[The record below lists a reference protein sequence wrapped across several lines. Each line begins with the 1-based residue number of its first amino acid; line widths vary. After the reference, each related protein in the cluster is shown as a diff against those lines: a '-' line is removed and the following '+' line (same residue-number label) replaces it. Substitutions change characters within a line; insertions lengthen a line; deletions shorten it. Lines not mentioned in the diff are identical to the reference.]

1 MEIINRLK
9 ENAFYPLEN
18 KETDLPDR
26 QGLYLIC
33 CKNIELLPETMKNL
47 DFTYFESK
55 PVIYLGISGSRGLR
69 KRDYK
74 NHFHGTA
81 RVSTLRKSLGV
92 LFGYEKVQSEAD
104 KGSSKFKFID
114 AHKKLLTEW
123 MMNNLIMYYYATDE
137 NVEDIETELIRYF
150 NPPLNLSKN
159 KAEVNRAF
167 REQLSALRCVKYGV
181 ER

>member
-1 MEIINRLK
+1 MEILNKLK
-9 ENAFYPLEN
+9 ENVFYPLED

-33 CKNIELLPETMKNL
+33 CRNIEILPETMKNL

-55 PVIYLGISGSRGLR
+55 PVVYLGISGSRGLR

-92 LFGYEKVQSEAD
+92 LFGYEKVQSKTDE
-104 KGSSKFKFID
+104 GTSKFKFIEEHEQ
-114 AHKKLLTEW
+114 ALTEW
-123 MMNNLIMYYYATDE
+123 MMNNLIMYYHVTDE
-137 NVEDIETELIRYF
+137 KVENIETELIRHF
-150 NPPLNLSKN
+150 NSPLNLSKN
-159 KAEVNRAF
+159 KAEVNREF
-167 REQLSALRCVKYGV
+167 RKQLSTLRCAKC
-181 ER
+181 